1 MKKLLILM
9 LSLLM
14 AVLMLVACGKNKA
27 EEKDDDEKTSET
39 TAVLETT
46 ADGGTVEQDAE
57 GNIVTKGAD
66 GKVIHVEDK
75 DGNSVDVSEY
85 VQTHSWIEQS
95 GDSVSKDEEPTQAI
109 NPTDS
114 EGNEMEGEIPA
125 VISTAIPEDEVT
137 EFPDL

>member
-1 MKKLLILM
+1 MKKRLIILLALM
-9 LSLLM
+9 MTALL
-14 AVLMLVACGKNKA
+14 LVACGEKKTEDTDE
-27 EEKDDDEKTSET
+27 EEKTAET
-39 TAVLETT
+39 TVVLETT
-46 ADGGTVEQDAE
+46 SDGGTVEQDSE

-66 GKVIHVEDK
+66 GKITHVEDK
-75 DGNSVDVSEY
+75 DGNPIDVAEY
-85 VQTHSWIEQS
+85 VKTHSLVE
-95 GDSVSKDEEPTQAI
+95 SVESKQADATEPVKTI